1 MLVPFEWLGRFIE
14 LKRTPAE
21 AAHALTMA
29 GLEVESVEGE
39 GDRCVLNINV
49 TPNRPDCLSIY
60 GIARELS
67 AITGEILKPRA
78 AGHNGVAGRADA
90 AELDDTPAEDFFKV
104 EILDPELCHRYTGR
118 IIRGVKVGESPPW
131 MRRRLEACGIRAI
144 NNVVDVTNYVLLET
158 GHPLHAFDLK
168 SLRGNRIRIFPA
180 AGGEVFHSLDG
191 IKRSLPAGTLMI
203 WDGAGPVAVAGVIGG
218 MESGVTDDT
227 VDIFLESA
235 YFDPSSIRR
244 TSRVLNIRTES
255 SYRFER
261 GADVEGARSALDRA
275 ASLYMEVCGGVLAGL
290 IDVYPKRYTPV
301 TVSVNP
307 ERVRRLLGVNVST
320 EEIDD
325 ILNRLHF
332 VVLEGGLGKAGSGA
346 DGALKNRGR
355 TGECPPGWFLV
366 MPPSYR
372 KDIENGADIVEEVA
386 RLYGYERIPPAMPS
400 VALTVKRPNVRRRKI
415 SLIKESMRMAGF
427 TETINYSFM
436 PEEVFKLLE
445 IGPRDQRRRALKLKN
460 PIQKE
465 HALMRTFFAPSL
477 VSNLLHNINRGMRDV
492 DLYETGKVFI
502 DTGETLPQERFI
514 IGAVSY
520 REERPELWREM
531 SPAFYSMKGILEGAL
546 DTLGAVCTFKPSDE
560 PFLNPGQSADVYLAV
575 RPEDQGVRGGSG
587 EIGSLDG
594 LKSEFKIGYVG
605 MLSPSV
611 VERLDV
617 RAGKP
622 AVALLEI
629 SLDAIL
635 EAGQTEVRY
644 RPAARFPSIERDL
657 ALVVDEPATSSEII
671 RLIRQY
677 PDRLIESVEV
687 FDSYKGKNIPEG
699 KKSLAFHIVYR
710 DPDKTLTDVE
720 IDALH
725 ALVVGHVTQK
735 TGAGLRV

>member
-1 MLVPFEWLGRFIE
+1 MLIPLEWLGLFIE

-29 GLEVESVEGE
+29 GLEVESVQGE
-39 GDRCVLNINV
+39 GDRSVLNVNV

-67 AITGEILKPRA
+67 AITGEILKPPAA
-78 AGHNGVAGRADA
+78 AG
-90 AELDDTPAEDFFKV
+90 LDDTPATDFKV

-118 IIRGVKVGESPPW
+118 IIRGVKVGESPAW
-131 MRRRLEACGIRAI
+131 MRQRLEACGIRAI

-158 GHPLHAFDLK
+158 GHPLHAFDLNV
-168 SLRGNRIRIFPA
+168 LRGNKIRVFQA
-180 AGGEVFHSLDG
+180 VGGEIFHTLDG
-191 IKRSLPAGTLMI
+191 IKRSLPSGTLMI
-203 WDGAGPVAVAGVIGG
+203 WDAVGPVAVAGVMGG

-235 YFDPSSIRR
+235 YFDPASIRR

-275 ASLYMEVCGGVLAGL
+275 ASLYLEVCGGALNGF

-307 ERVRRLLGVNVST
+307 ERVRRLLGVDVST
-320 EEIDD
+320 GEIDD
-325 ILNRLHF
+325 ILSRLRF
-332 VVLEGGLGKAGSGA
+332 VVLEGGVGKVGNGAGGT
-346 DGALKNRGR
+346 LKNRGR

-372 KDIENGADIVEEVA
+372 KDIEDGADVVEEVA
-386 RLYGYERIPPAMPS
+386 RLYGYERIPSVMPS
-400 VALTVKRPNVRRRKI
+400 VALTVKKPNARRRKL
-415 SLIKESMRMAGF
+415 SLIKESMRMSGF

-436 PEEVFKLLE
+436 SDEVFNLLE
-445 IGPRDQRRRALKLKN
+445 IAPGDERRRALKLKN

-465 HALMRTFFAPSL
+465 HALMRTFFAPAL
-477 VSNLLHNINRGMRDV
+477 VSNLVHNINRSMRDV
-492 DLYETGKVFI
+492 DIYETGKVFI
-502 DTGETLPQERFI
+502 DTGEALPQERFI
-514 IGAVSY
+514 LGAVSY
-520 REERPELWREM
+520 REERPGLWRES
-531 SPAFYSMKGILEGAL
+531 SPTFYSMKGALEGVL
-546 DTLGAVCTFKPSDE
+546 DTLGAVCIFKPSDE
-560 PFLNPGQSADVYLAV
+560 PFLSPGQSADVYLAG
-575 RPEDQGVRGGSG
+575 RDNLENPALGGPSDAG
-587 EIGSLDG
+587 SEI
-594 LKSEFKIGYVG
+594 KIGYVG

-622 AVALLEI
+622 AVALFEI
-629 SLDAIL
+629 SLDALL
-635 EAGQTEVRY
+635 ESGESEVRY

-657 ALVVDEPATSSEII
+657 ALVVDEQVTSSVII
-671 RLIRQY
+671 WLIRQY